1 MTSEFRFLK
10 ACRQEEVDATPVWM
24 MRQAGRYLEEY
35 RALRAQHSFL
45 EMCRTPELAAE
56 VTVQP
61 LRRFD
66 LDAAIIFADILL
78 PLPGMGID
86 LEFAKGEGPVIGNP
100 VRSGADVDALRPL
113 EPERHVP
120 FLADAI
126 RIVRK
131 EIEGRVP
138 LIGFSGAP
146 FTLASYVIEGGS
158 SRNYVH
164 TKQMMYAEPAVW
176 HRFMD
181 KMADVVSAYLSYQ
194 IDAGAQV
201 VQLFDSWVG
210 VLSPA
215 DYAEYVL
222 PYSQRVIESIG
233 GAVPVIHFGTDTAT
247 LLPLMKQA
255 GGDVIGVDWRLD
267 LADAWRVLGEDV
279 GVQGNMDPVVLFAP
293 PAVIE
298 EKVAE
303 ILRSVGGRPG
313 HIFNL
318 GHGILP
324 TTPVEHARTMIDAVH
339 RLSAR

>member
-1 MTSEFRFLK
+1 
-10 ACRQEEVDATPVWM
+10 M

-35 RALRAQHSFL
+35 RALRAKHSFL

-100 VRSGADVDALRPL
+100 VRSAADVDALRPL

-120 FLADAI
+120 FLAEAI
-126 RIVRK
+126 KMVRR

-138 LIGFSGAP
+138 LIGFTGAP

-164 TKQMMYAEPAVW
+164 TKQMMYGAPDVW
-176 HRFMD
+176 HHFMS
-181 KMADVVSAYLSYQ
+181 KMADAVGAYLAYQ
-194 IDAGAQV
+194 IEAGAQV
-201 VQLFDSWVG
+201 VQVFDSWVG
-210 VLSPA
+210 ILSPD
-215 DYAEYVL
+215 DYREFVQ
-222 PYSQRVIESIG
+222 PYSRRVIESVG

-247 LLPLMKQA
+247 LLGDMRDA
-255 GGDVIGVDWRLD
+255 GGDVIGVDWRID
-267 LADAWRVLGEDV
+267 LADAWDILGPDV
-279 GVQGNMDPVVLFAP
+279 GVQGNMDPVILYAP

-298 EKVAE
+298 DRVAGV
-303 ILRSVGGRPG
+303 LRSAAGRPG

-324 TTPVEHARTMIDAVH
+324 TTPVEHAQVMIEAVH

>member
-1 MTSEFRFLK
+1 MTPDYRFLR
-10 ACRQEEVDATPVWM
+10 ACRREAVDCTPVWM

-35 RALRAQHSFL
+35 RALRAEHSFL

-78 PLPGMGID
+78 PLPGMGVD

-100 VRSGADVDALRPL
+100 VRSAGDVDALRPL
-113 EPERHVP
+113 EPEKHVP
-120 FLADAI
+120 FLAEAI
-126 RIVRK
+126 QMVRR

-146 FTLASYVIEGGS
+146 FTLASYVIEGGG
-158 SRNYVH
+158 SRNYVF
-164 TKQMMYAEPAVW
+164 TKQMMYGAPDVW

-181 KMADVVSAYLSYQ
+181 KMTEVVAAYLAYQ
-194 IDAGAQV
+194 IEAGAQV

-210 VLSPA
+210 ILSAA
-215 DYAEYVL
+215 DYREFVQ
-222 PYSQRVIESIG
+222 PYSRRVIESVKG
-233 GAVPVIHFGTDTAT
+233 VVPVIHFGTDTAT
-247 LLPLMKQA
+247 LLADMRDA
-255 GGDVIGVDWRLD
+255 GGDVIGVDWRID
-267 LADAWRVLGEDV
+267 LSDAWDILGPQV
-279 GVQGNMDPVVLFAP
+279 GVQGNMDPVILYAP

-298 EKVAE
+298 ERVADV
-303 ILRSVGGRPG
+303 LRSAAGRPG

-324 TTPVEHARTMIDAVH
+324 TTPVEHAQVMIEAVH

>member
-1 MTSEFRFLK
+1 MTPDYRFLR
-10 ACRQEEVDATPVWM
+10 ACRREAVDCTPVWM

-35 RALRAQHSFL
+35 RALRAEHSFL

-78 PLPGMGID
+78 PLPGMGVD

-100 VRSGADVDALRPL
+100 VRSAGDVDALRPL
-113 EPERHVP
+113 EPEKHVP
-120 FLADAI
+120 FLAEAI
-126 RIVRK
+126 QMVRR

-146 FTLASYVIEGGS
+146 FTLASYVIEGGG
-158 SRNYVH
+158 SRNYVF
-164 TKQMMYAEPAVW
+164 TKQMMYGAPDVW

-181 KMADVVSAYLSYQ
+181 KMTEVVAAYLAFQ
-194 IDAGAQV
+194 IEAGAQV

-210 VLSPA
+210 ILSAA
-215 DYAEYVL
+215 DYREFVQ
-222 PYSQRVIESIG
+222 PYSRRVIESVKG
-233 GAVPVIHFGTDTAT
+233 VVPVIHFGTDTAT
-247 LLPLMKQA
+247 LLADMRDA
-255 GGDVIGVDWRLD
+255 GGDVIGVDWRID
-267 LADAWRVLGEDV
+267 LSDAWDILGPQV
-279 GVQGNMDPVVLFAP
+279 GVQGNMDPVILYAP

-298 EKVAE
+298 ERVADV
-303 ILRSVGGRPG
+303 LRSAAGRPG

-324 TTPVEHARTMIDAVH
+324 TTPVEHAQIMIEAVH

>member
-1 MTSEFRFLK
+1 MTPDYRFLR
-10 ACRQEEVDATPVWM
+10 ACRREAVDCTPVWM

-35 RALRAQHSFL
+35 RALRAKHSFL

-100 VRSGADVDALRPL
+100 VRSAADVDALRPL
-113 EPERHVP
+113 EPERDVP
-120 FLADAI
+120 FLAEAI
-126 RIVRK
+126 KMVRR

-138 LIGFSGAP
+138 LIGFTGAP

-164 TKQMMYAEPAVW
+164 TKQMMYGAPDVW
-176 HRFMD
+176 HRFMS
-181 KMADVVSAYLSYQ
+181 KMADVVGAYLAYQ
-194 IDAGAQV
+194 IEAGAQV
-201 VQLFDSWVG
+201 VQVFDSWVG
-210 VLSPA
+210 ILSPD
-215 DYAEYVL
+215 DYREFVQ
-222 PYSQRVIESIG
+222 PYSRRVIESVA

-247 LLPLMKQA
+247 LLADMRDA
-255 GGDVIGVDWRLD
+255 GGDVIGIDWRID
-267 LADAWRVLGEDV
+267 LADAWDILGPDV
-279 GVQGNMDPVVLFAP
+279 GVQGNMDPVILYAP

-298 EKVAE
+298 ERVAGV
-303 ILRSVGGRPG
+303 LRSAAGRPG

-324 TTPVEHARTMIDAVH
+324 TTPVEHAQVMIEAVH
-339 RLSAR
+339 RLSGR

>member
-1 MTSEFRFLK
+1 MTSDYRFLK
-10 ACRQEEVDATPVWM
+10 ACRREEVDATPVWM

-35 RALRAQHSFL
+35 RAIRAEHTFL

-56 VTVQP
+56 VTIQP
-61 LRRFD
+61 LRRFE

-78 PLPGMGID
+78 PLPGMGVD

-100 VRSGADVDALRPL
+100 VRSAADVDALRPL
-113 EPERHVP
+113 EPERDVP
-120 FLADAI
+120 YVAEAI
-126 RIVRK
+126 KIVRS

-146 FTLASYVIEGGS
+146 FTLASYVIEGGG

-164 TKQMMYAEPAVW
+164 TKQMMYGTPDVW
-176 HRFMD
+176 HRFMG
-181 KMADVVSAYLSYQ
+181 KMADVVSAYLLYQ

-210 VLSPA
+210 ILGPA
-215 DYAEYVL
+215 DYREYVL
-222 PYSQRVIESIG
+222 PYSQKVIESIG
-233 GAVPVIHFGTDTAT
+233 GVVPVIHFGTDTAT
-247 LLPLMKQA
+247 LLPLMKEA
-255 GGDVIGVDWRLD
+255 GGDVIGVDWRID
-267 LADAWRVLGEDV
+267 LADAWSVLGDDV
-279 GVQGNMDPVVLFAP
+279 GVQGNMDPVLLYAP

-298 EKVAE
+298 QRVES
-303 ILRSVGGRPG
+303 ILSAAAGRPG

-324 TTPVEHARTMIDAVH
+324 TTPVEHAKVMIDAVH